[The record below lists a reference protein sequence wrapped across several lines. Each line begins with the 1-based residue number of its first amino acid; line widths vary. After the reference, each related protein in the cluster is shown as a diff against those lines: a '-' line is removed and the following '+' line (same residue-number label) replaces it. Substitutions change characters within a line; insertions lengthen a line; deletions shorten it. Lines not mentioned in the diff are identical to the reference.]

1 MGYVKLGNIGEGFI
15 GLTYKPE
22 DVSDEGIIVLRSGN
36 IQNNKIDLK
45 DTVRVKKNINKKLML
60 KDEDILICSRNGSAK
75 LVGKSAIIEQ
85 QHETMTFG
93 AFMMVYRSKNNKY
106 LVHYFNSPYFHRQLI
121 SGATTTINQFT
132 KKMLDEI
139 TVPLPNIDTQKKIVQ
154 VLDAAQSLIDKR
166 KQQIDACDEL
176 IKSRFVEMFGDIIT
190 NPKRWGYSRLSEVCD
205 ITSSKR
211 IFESEY
217 VDEGVPF
224 YRTKEIVEL
233 SKGNN
238 ISTQLFISST
248 RYEDILNKYEVPK
261 KNDILI
267 SAVGTIGVIWVVD
280 NNEQFYFKDGNLL
293 WIKSNSIFEST
304 YFKYALTDLID
315 YYKKDISAGSAYSAL
330 TIGKLKDMNTF
341 LPPLEIQNQFAT
353 FVQQVDKQKLV
364 LQQSLSELE
373 GNFNS
378 LMQRAFK
385 GELFP
390 ED

>member
-1 MGYVKLGNIGEGFI
+1 MKVVRLGDIGEGFI

-22 DVSDEGIIVLRSGN
+22 DVSDVGIIVLRSGN

-45 DTVRVKKNINKKLML
+45 DTVRVNKNINKKLML

-139 TVPLPNIDTQKKIVQ
+139 TVPLPNIDTQQKIVQ
-154 VLDAAQSLIDKR
+154 VLDTAQSLIDRR
-166 KQQIDACDEL
+166 KQQIEACDEL
-176 IKSRFVEMFGDIIT
+176 IKSRFVEMFGDPVSNNKEWEVKRLDDICSKIT
-190 NPKRWGYSRLSEVCD
+190 DGTHDTPSRYSEGYLL
-205 ITSSKR
+205 ITGKNIRCNS
-211 IFESEY
+211 I
-217 VDEGVPF
+217 D
-224 YRTKEIVEL
+224 L
-233 SKGNN
+233 NN
-238 ISTQLFISST
+238 IEFVSE
-248 RYEDILNKYEVPK
+248 EDHKIIYARCNPEYGDVLYTN
-261 KNDILI
+261 
-267 SAVGTIGVIWVVD
+267 IGVNYGTAVINTLEYEFSMKNVALL
-280 NNEQFYFKDGNLL
+280 KPSKTILDGYYLWHVLNLL
-293 WIKSNSIFEST
+293 RNKILEQNQSGGAQTFMGLATIKNISIPVP
-304 YFKYALTDLID
+304 
-315 YYKKDISAGSAYSAL
+315 
-330 TIGKLKDMNTF
+330 N
-341 LPPLEIQNQFAT
+341 LEIQNQFST
-353 FVQQVDKQKLV
+353 FVNEVDKQKFV